1 MSSSNAARGP
11 ILHGQV
17 GGDLVVA
24 AAQVLHE
31 GLPGGDGARRRET
44 FESAHRPQPGF
55 KSTVVGFDDV
65 VTQYEDPGVAGSAG
79 RSRLAW
85 VCWSAYGATVRDRGA
100 GSEAGWAGR
109 CYALG

>member
-1 MSSSNAARGP
+1 MD
-11 ILHGQV
+11 GQV
-17 GGDLVVA
+17 DGDRVVA

-31 GLPGGDGARRRET
+31 RMPRRDGARGRDT
-44 FESAHRPQPGF
+44 FEPAHRPQPRLEPAVI
-55 KSTVVGFDDV
+55 SLDHVVNR
-65 VTQYEDPGVAGSAG
+65 YEDLGVAGSAG

-85 VCWSAYGATVRDRGA
+85 GCWSAYGASVRDGGA